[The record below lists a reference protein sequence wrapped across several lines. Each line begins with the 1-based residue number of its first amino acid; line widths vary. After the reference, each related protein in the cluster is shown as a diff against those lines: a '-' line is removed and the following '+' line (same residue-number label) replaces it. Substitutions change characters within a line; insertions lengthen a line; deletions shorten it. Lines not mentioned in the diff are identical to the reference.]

1 MALPRLHP
9 DGNLSISPLIKT
21 KVHFLL
27 KIPQTRLEST
37 FPHEKHGGFH
47 MLRLYTHHNKFYSII
62 IYCII
67 KPFKIRHIADT
78 CYSMIS
84 HFHILYLCK
93 IYTWLTN
100 RRHCLP
106 NVEKR
111 LRLHIASLPIIYYH

>member
-1 MALPRLHP
+1 MH
-9 DGNLSISPLIKT
+9 
-21 KVHFLL
+21 
-27 KIPQTRLEST
+27 
-37 FPHEKHGGFH
+37 
-47 MLRLYTHHNKFYSII
+47 RLYTRHNHFYSII
-62 IYCII
+62 IYCIT

-111 LRLHIASLPIIYYH
+111 LRLFIASLPILYYH